1 MTTTF
6 QSLGIRA
13 DLVKVLM
20 KNQLIN
26 ATPVQAAAIPMLLT
40 GKDVIAQAQTGT
52 GKTLAFVLPILEI
65 INPEQPHVQA
75 LIITPTRELAIQI
88 TAEIKKLAPAVGASV
103 LAAYGGQDVEA
114 QVHKLKGAAHIVVGT
129 PGRLLDHL
137 RRGTLSLSR
146 VKLLVLDEAD
156 QMLHMG
162 FFKEVEEIIQVVP
175 RERQTMLFSA
185 TISEE
190 IRKIAMNYMNKPE
203 DVRIEGKRITLEGIE
218 QIVIETTDRGKQSIL
233 FEMIKQYQPYL
244 AVVFC
249 RTKVRA
255 KNLTAALIENGFNAD
270 ELHGDLSQAKREGVM
285 KRFRAA
291 KLQILVATDVAARG
305 LDVEGVTH
313 VFNYDIPH
321 DGEDYIH
328 RIGRTGRAGHA
339 GMAITFATTKDRLTL
354 QLIDKR
360 IGNVL
365 QYRTSGVNSVED
377 GEGGRTRRGSGGSR
391 GNDSRGGGVPGRGR
405 VRERGERGE
414 RGSARGSEQGAAR
427 GSERGAARG
436 ATRGSERRS
445 AGEARGTGTTRR
457 SNDGATRG
465 AAASVRGGI
474 TEGSSR
480 GTSNSTRGNDFSPRS
495 KSGAASTRG
504 TASNYGTG
512 VSRGNDSS
520 NRGISSSAGASTD
533 RKTRGAAT
541 RNTSTNS
548 KQHGSDRRSGP
559 GGGNRRGR

>member
-65 INPEQPHVQA
+65 INPELPHVQA

-203 DVRIEGKRITLEGIE
+203 DVRIEGKQITLEGIE

-305 LDVEGVTH
+305 LDVEGVSH

-365 QYRTSGVNSVED
+365 QYRASGVNNVEA
-377 GEGGRTRRGSGGSR
+377 GEGGRTRRGSGSSR
-391 GNDSRGGGVPGRGR
+391 GNESRGGGAPGRGR
-405 VRERGERGE
+405 VRDE
-414 RGSARGSEQGAAR
+414 RGSAR

-436 ATRGSERRS
+436 SERGTARGSERGS
-445 AGEARGTGTTRR
+445 AGEARGTGTARR
-457 SNDGATRG
+457 SNGGSTRG
-465 AAASVRGGI
+465 ATASVREGN
-474 TEGSSR
+474 TEGNPR
-480 GTSNSTRGNDFSPRS
+480 GTRYSTRGNEFSPRS
-495 KSGAASTRG
+495 KSSAASTRG
-504 TASNYGTG
+504 TASNYGHG
-512 VSRGNDSS
+512 VIRGNDSS
-520 NRGISSSAGASTD
+520 NRGASSSAGASTD
-533 RKTRGAAT
+533 RKARGAST
-541 RNTSTNS
+541 RNTSINS
-548 KQHGSDRRSGP
+548 KQPGADRRGGS